1 MQNNFNNLSERKN
14 YLSISEFESF
24 YEAKNSNP
32 LIIVDI
38 ACNIVFS
45 NEAFKKVFNINE
57 GQKFFDLESEPNL
70 GYLLFALTG
79 SNYDN
84 FQFDVTFSPEHNLA
98 NNEYSVEL
106 ERIYIYEREYFVL
119 IFNSLAQKEQLEERI
134 NNLHNALE
142 YGNVPVI
149 ITDEKG
155 LITYSTNSFEKIL
168 NTQLENIYNNYL
180 PEVLSYYLDQED
192 INLLEN
198 SINLFE
204 EWKKTIVINEDDSDI
219 RYHEIKLNPIYREGS
234 EYNKFIVTANDITNY
249 IKKNRIVKKSEN
261 RLKSIINNIS
271 DLFLIIKKKDGK
283 YILENANE
291 NFFKVF
297 GVKKNKSLKSEIK
310 NLLESRFLT
319 AVLSKI
325 ENLESLKIPN
335 IEFKY
340 EYRNLKHYNI
350 KITSLVDKVENE
362 VLYIISMQD
371 ITDELLYQQH
381 LKKMYEK
388 ENHLN
393 KLKTAFLENMSHEI
407 RTPFNAIIGYSEII
421 DESVELE
428 DYGTL
433 SELAG
438 SLKDVLKRVLNLFN
452 NIVEVFQI
460 EAGEIEL
467 DKVSLNCNQVLK
479 SVYNKR
485 YEEAQQKNL
494 DFNIVI
500 EEDWLNIETDWVKFE
515 RIIDS
520 LVDNSIKYTSNGKII
535 LSSRMFEDSACINIS
550 DTGQGIDDQEINRM
564 FEPFAQEEEGYTRGY
579 EGAGLGLTIAYKLT
593 QLLNGK
599 FEIQSIKNKGTEIKL
614 TFPLIKTETEYSE
627 IKQV

>member
-1 MQNNFNNLSERKN
+1 MQNNLNNSLERKN
-14 YLSISEFESF
+14 YLSISEFESL

-45 NEAFKKVFNINE
+45 NEAFKSVFNIYE
-57 GQKFFDLESEPNL
+57 GQRFFDLESEPNI

-84 FQFDVTFSPEHNLA
+84 FQFDVSFSPAHNLRH
-98 NNEYSVEL
+98 NDYNVEL
-106 ERIYIYEREYFVL
+106 ERIYISEREYFVL
-119 IFNSLAQKEQLEERI
+119 IFNSLDEKEQLEERI

-149 ITDEKG
+149 ITDDKG

-180 PEVLSYYLDQED
+180 PEVLSYYLDQRDVEM
-192 INLLEN
+192 LEE
-198 SINLFE
+198 SVKAFG
-204 EWKKTIVINEDDSDI
+204 EWKKTIVINNAMAEI
-219 RYHEIKLNPIYREGS
+219 RYYEFKLNPIYREGS
-234 EYNKFIVTANDITNY
+234 DYNKFIVTANDITDY
-249 IKKNRIVKKSEN
+249 VKKNQIIKKSEN
-261 RLKSIINNIS
+261 RLRSIINNIS
-271 DLFLIIKKKDGK
+271 DLFFIIREKDGK
-283 YILENANE
+283 YMFESANE

-297 GVKKNKSLKSEIK
+297 DLNKSQSLKNEIK
-310 NLLESRFLT
+310 NVLDEKLLT
-319 AVLSKI
+319 AISGNI
-325 ENLESLKIPN
+325 EKFRSLKTADT
-335 IEFKY
+335 EFKFDC
-340 EYRNLKHYNI
+340 RKKHYNI
-350 KITSLVDKVENE
+350 KIASITDKIENE
-362 VLYIISMQD
+362 ILYIISMQD
-371 ITDELLYQQH
+371 ITDELLYQRQ
-381 LKKMYEK
+381 LRQMYEK
-388 ENHLN
+388 ENYLN
-393 KLKTAFLENMSHEI
+393 KLKNAFLENMSHEI

-460 EAGEIEL
+460 EAGEVEL
-467 DKVSLNCNQVLK
+467 EKVNLNCNQVLK

-485 YEEAQQKNL
+485 YEEALNKNL
-494 DFNIVI
+494 DFKI
-500 EEDWLNIETDWVKFE
+500 EIADEWLNIETDWIKFE

-520 LVDNSIKYTSNGKII
+520 LVDNSIKYTSSGGIV
-535 LSSRMFEDSACINIS
+535 LSSRISEDSAQINIK
-550 DTGQGIDDQEINRM
+550 DTGQGIDEKEINRM
-564 FEPFAQEEEGYTRGY
+564 LEPFAQEEEGYTRGN

-599 FEIQSIKNKGTEIKL
+599 FIIQSTKNKGTEITL
-614 TFPLIKTETEYSE
+614 IFPLVKAEAEFSPGLN
-627 IKQV
+627 

>member
-1 MQNNFNNLSERKN
+1 MQNNSINSFERKN

-45 NEAFKKVFNINE
+45 NEAFKIVFNITE

-84 FQFDVTFSPEHNLA
+84 FQFDVTFSPEHNLR
-98 NNEYSVEL
+98 NNEYNVEL
-106 ERIYIYEREYFVL
+106 ERIYISEREYFVL
-119 IFNSLAQKEQLEERI
+119 IFNSLAEKEKLEERI

-149 ITDEKG
+149 ITDGKG
-155 LITYSTNSFEKIL
+155 LITYSTNSFERIL
-168 NTQLENIYNNYL
+168 KTQLENIYFNYL
-180 PEVLSYYLDQED
+180 PEVLSFFLDHGD
-192 INLLEN
+192 IRILEE
-198 SINLFE
+198 SISNFNV
-204 EWKKTIVINEDDSDI
+204 WQKTIVLNDDNDL
-219 RYHEIKLNPIYREGS
+219 RYYELKLNPIYREGS

-249 IKKNRIVKKSEN
+249 VKKNQIVKKSEN

-271 DLFLIIKKKDGK
+271 DLFLIIKEKDEK
-283 YILENANE
+283 FVLENANE
-291 NFFKVF
+291 NFFRVF
-297 GVKKNKSLKSEIK
+297 GLNKNNVLKNNIELVLDEKLLNAIIPQIEKIK
-310 NLLESRFLT
+310 DLETSG
-319 AVLSKI
+319 
-325 ENLESLKIPN
+325 

-340 EYRNLKHYNI
+340 DGFRSKHYNI
-350 KITSLVDKVENE
+350 KIASIEDKIEKE
-362 VLYIISMQD
+362 ILYIISMQD
-371 ITDELLYQQH
+371 ITDELLYQRQ
-381 LKKMYEK
+381 LRAMYEK

-393 KLKTAFLENMSHEI
+393 KLKNAFLENMSHEI

-421 DESVELE
+421 DDSVEME

-460 EAGEIEL
+460 EAGEVEL
-467 DKVSLNCNQVLK
+467 DKVNLNCNQVLR

-485 YEEAQQKNL
+485 YDEAVLKNL
-494 DFNIVI
+494 DFKIDLRDEWI
-500 EEDWLNIETDWVKFE
+500 NIETDWVKFE

-520 LVDNSIKYTSNGKII
+520 LIENSIKYTSQGNI
-535 LSSRMFEDSACINIS
+535 LVTSAIVDDSAQITIS
-550 DTGQGIDDQEINRM
+550 DTGSGIDETEINRM
-564 FEPFAQEEEGYTRGY
+564 LEPFAQEEEGYTRSY

-593 QLLNGK
+593 QLLQGK
-599 FEIQSIKNKGTEIKL
+599 FHIQSTKNKGTEITL
-614 TFPLIKTETEYSE
+614 IFPLIRTEAEYS
-627 IKQV
+627 